1 DLAPLPALARPDLP
15 DQERARL
22 VRFGRADVRPADRY
36 GGLEVRRKGGV
47 RESPFGPDRAVEPG
61 RKERRGDAE
70 GPVGAARRRRPREET
85 QHVRGGYRALLD
97 QPVRLARGRRRR
109 EDPVVGAL

>member
-1 DLAPLPALARPDLP
+1 ELPALELPDLL
-15 DQERARL
+15 DHEREHL

-70 GPVGAARRRRPREET
+70 GPVGAARRRWPREET
-85 QHVRGGYRALLD
+85 QHVRGGYRALRISQCAL
-97 QPVRLARGRRRR
+97 REGAAGGRTQW
-109 EDPVVGAL
+109 